1 MDVGRNSLG
10 RLQKVWRRCLA
21 FHIHRAI
28 ESKRSFSS
36 IGHLKNGRDSSDAA
50 KLPPNDSASFPFR
63 FIDVHARAARDR
75 YREQFFEV
83 PLSLRPKP
91 RALSPQPLLNHFQP
105 VPESA
110 IYGADFSWRD
120 SSRGDVGQYS
130 ALKHCDL
137 V

>member
-1 MDVGRNSLG
+1 MRFLISIRRRPVVSFLSIRLYALTRVRNWSAVAVEPLGPESAGMDGEREAAAGGVEPD
-10 RLQKVWRRCLA
+10 RLV
-21 FHIHRAI
+21 
-28 ESKRSFSS
+28 
-36 IGHLKNGRDSSDAA
+36 
-50 KLPPNDSASFPFR
+50 
-63 FIDVHARAARDR
+63 FIDKAKTWR
-75 YREQFFEV
+75 
-83 PLSLRPKP
+83 PSNLSLRPKP
-91 RALSPQPLLNHFQP
+91 RALSPQPLLNRFQP